1 MNSSLTRIEL
11 FAFWY
16 WIEYASRPSRSM
28 SNPASRSA
36 RAFFSSRALHQM
48 KSLTSG

>member
-1 MNSSLTRIEL
+1 L

-16 WIEYASRPSRSM
+16 WIDAKLSESRRM

-36 RAFFSSRALHQM
+36 RAFSSSRALHQM
-48 KSLTSG
+48 KSTTSG